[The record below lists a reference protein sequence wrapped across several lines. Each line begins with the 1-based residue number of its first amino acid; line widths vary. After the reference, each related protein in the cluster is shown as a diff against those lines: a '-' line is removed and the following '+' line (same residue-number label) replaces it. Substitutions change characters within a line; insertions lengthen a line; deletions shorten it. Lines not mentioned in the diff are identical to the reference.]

1 MIEKDLEISSQDLR
15 KVAIRTIKRIEKED
29 IPEKIKQEI
38 EGRIN
43 EAVLKGSTKED
54 ASAPDVFLYN
64 MAVICLG
71 FIVLLCAS
79 AYLIIALYGANIPES
94 IITIGTTAVGALA
107 GVLIPTSKK
116 QQEKI

>member
-1 MIEKDLEISSQDLR
+1 MIEKDLELSSQDLR
-15 KVAIRTIKRIEKED
+15 KVAMRAIKRIEKED
-29 IPEKIKQEI
+29 IPEKTKQKIK
-38 EGRIN
+38 GRIN

-54 ASAPDVFLYN
+54 ASTPDVFLYN
-64 MAVICLG
+64 IAVICLG

-79 AYLIIALYGANIPES
+79 SYLIVALYGASIPES

-116 QQEKI
+116 QQGK